1 MHQISQEHL
10 GTFFDRLNLTFT
22 SVAHQGFNSDPTFE
36 RCSLLLR
43 VTLQKLE
50 HGLDAIHDAS
60 AMAELK
66 RMVLL
71 RIAELEA
78 VGALQHAVVE
88 TGEVLWFTATPSR
101 GSRSTR

>member
-1 MHQISQEHL
+1 MILMVIRPSKDVLE
-10 GTFFDRLNLTFT
+10 
-22 SVAHQGFNSDPTFE
+22 S
-36 RCSLLLR
+36 LR

-50 HGLDAIHDAS
+50 HGLDPTHDAS

-78 VGALQHAVVE
+78 VEALQHAVVE
-88 TGEVLWFTATPSR
+88 TA
-101 GSRSTR
+101 GSSGLPPHLAVTEGVPGKETVDSTQRKDRSQQIAFEESAWTR

>member
-1 MHQISQEHL
+1 MVIRPSNDLLE
-10 GTFFDRLNLTFT
+10 
-22 SVAHQGFNSDPTFE
+22 SV
-36 RCSLLLR
+36 R

-50 HGLDAIHDAS
+50 HGLDPIQDVP

-78 VGALQHAVVE
+78 VNALRHAAV
-88 TGEVLWFTATPSR
+88 
-101 GSRSTR
+101 